1 LEILRRVSPAQTIL
15 KQAFIAGE
23 MDAAVRSVIVMA
35 LIFVVAQLGAM
46 AMVSSVLSEEDAAFE
61 NPNDPLIPILY
72 ILAMIGFTFA
82 VLYIIK
88 KKREQIVRVVFLGA
102 VVFTIFY
109 VLLVLILV
117 VDTGVIALIAS
128 IGLTAVIAY
137 YLVKKPEWYVIDAAG
152 ILVAIGVIGIF
163 GISLQIL
170 PVMILLIVLA
180 VYDAISVY
188 GTKHMVALADGV
200 TQMKLP
206 ILLVIPKKRGYSY
219 LQAKPLKQQLDE
231 GGEREAMFMGLG
243 DVIIPGVLIAS
254 SLNFLP
260 TEAFAGVSGNLL
272 VALGSLIGAVIGFA
286 LLMMFVLKGNPQA
299 GLPLLNG
306 GTIIGYA
313 VAYLVVFRDISL
325 GMTWPW

>member
-1 LEILRRVSPAQTIL
+1 
-15 KQAFIAGE
+15 
-23 MDAAVRSVIVMA
+23 MA
-35 LIFVVAQLGAM
+35 LIFVIAQLGAM
-46 AMVSSVLSEEDAAFE
+46 LMVSSVLSEEDAAFE
-61 NPNDPLIPILY
+61 NPNDPLIPIIY
-72 ILAMIGFTFA
+72 VLAMVGFTFV

-102 VVFTIFY
+102 VAFTIFY
-109 VLLVLILV
+109 VLLVIMLL
-117 VDTGVIALIAS
+117 VDTGIIALAGSIAVA
-128 IGLTAVIAY
+128 AVVTY
-137 YLVKKPEWYVIDAAG
+137 YLVKNPEWYIIDAAG

-170 PVMILLIVLA
+170 PVMILLIALA

-200 TQMKLP
+200 TQMRLP

-219 LQAKPLKQQLDE
+219 LQAKPLKEQLEE

-254 SLNFLP
+254 AFNFLP
-260 TEAFAGVSGNLL
+260 TETVAGIAGNLL
-272 VALGSLIGAVIGFA
+272 VAMGALLGSVIGFA
-286 LLMMFVLKGNPQA
+286 VLMTFVLKGNPQA

-306 GTIIGYA
+306 GTILGYA
-313 VAYLVVFRDISL
+313 VAYLAVFGDLSFGMSL
-325 GMTWPW
+325 PW

>member
-1 LEILRRVSPAQTIL
+1 LRGA
-15 KQAFIAGE
+15 
-23 MDAAVRSVIVMA
+23 MDAAVRSVIFMA
-35 LIFVVAQLGAM
+35 LIFVLAQLGAM
-46 AMVSSVLSEEDAAFE
+46 LMVSSVLSEEDAAFE

-72 ILAMIGFTFA
+72 VLAMIAFTFV

-102 VVFTIFY
+102 VAFTIFY
-109 VLLVLILV
+109 VLLVIMLL
-117 VDTGVIALIAS
+117 VDTGVIALAGSIA
-128 IGLTAVIAY
+128 ITAVVAY
-137 YLVKKPEWYVIDAAG
+137 YLVKKPEWYIIDAAG

-163 GISLQIL
+163 GISLEIL

-180 VYDAISVY
+180 VYDAVSVY

-200 TQMKLP
+200 TQMRLP

-219 LQAKPLKQQLDE
+219 LQAKPLKEQLEE

-254 SLNFLP
+254 AFNFLP
-260 TEAFAGVSGNLL
+260 ADAVSGISGNLL
-272 VALGSLIGAVIGFA
+272 VAMGALVGSVIGFGA
-286 LLMMFVLKGNPQA
+286 LMTYVLKGNPQA

-313 VAYLVVFRDISL
+313 VAYLAVFGDLSF
-325 GMTWPW
+325 GMSVPW

>member
-1 LEILRRVSPAQTIL
+1 
-15 KQAFIAGE
+15 

-35 LIFVVAQLGAM
+35 VIFVVSQLGAM
-46 AMVSSVLSEEDAAFE
+46 LMVSSVLGEEDAAFE
-61 NPNDPLIPILY
+61 NPNDPVIPILY
-72 ILAMIGFTFA
+72 ILAMIVFTFL

-88 KKREQIVRVVFLGA
+88 KKRENVVRIVFLGA
-102 VVFTIFY
+102 VSFTIFY
-109 VLLVLILV
+109 VLLVILMV
-117 VDTGVIALIAS
+117 VDATGLFALVASIALS
-128 IGLTAVIAY
+128 AVTIY
-137 YLVKKPEWYVIDAAG
+137 YLVKKPEWYVIDASG

-170 PVMILLIVLA
+170 PVMILLIALA

-219 LQAKPLKQQLDE
+219 LSAKPLKEQLDE

-243 DVIIPGVLIAS
+243 DVIIPGVLVAS
-254 SLNFLP
+254 AFNFLP
-260 TEAFAGVSGNLL
+260 DDIVAGVAGNLL
-272 VALGSLIGAVIGFA
+272 VALGALIGSVIGFGV
-286 LLMMFVLKGNPQA
+286 LMTYVLKGNPQA

-313 VAYLVVFRDISL
+313 VAYLAVFGDLSFGMSL
-325 GMTWPW
+325 PW

>member
-1 LEILRRVSPAQTIL
+1 MRGA
-15 KQAFIAGE
+15 
-23 MDAAVRSVIVMA
+23 MDAAVRSVIFMA
-35 LIFVVAQLGAM
+35 LIFVLAQLGAM
-46 AMVSSVLSEEDAAFE
+46 LMVSSVLSEEDAAFE

-72 ILAMIGFTFA
+72 VLAMIAFTFV

-102 VVFTIFY
+102 VAFTIFY
-109 VLLVLILV
+109 VLLVIMLL
-117 VDTGVIALIAS
+117 VDTGVIALAGSIA
-128 IGLTAVIAY
+128 ITAVVAY
-137 YLVKKPEWYVIDAAG
+137 YLVKKPEWYIIDAAG

-163 GISLQIL
+163 GISLEIL

-180 VYDAISVY
+180 VYDAVSVY

-200 TQMKLP
+200 TQMRLP

-219 LQAKPLKQQLDE
+219 LQAKPLKEQLEE

-254 SLNFLP
+254 AFNFLP
-260 TEAFAGVSGNLL
+260 TDAVSGISGNLL
-272 VALGSLIGAVIGFA
+272 VAMGALVGSVIGFGT
-286 LLMMFVLKGNPQA
+286 LMTYVLKGNPQA

-313 VAYLVVFRDISL
+313 VAYLAVFGDLSF
-325 GMTWPW
+325 GMSVPW

>member
-1 LEILRRVSPAQTIL
+1 MRGA
-15 KQAFIAGE
+15 
-23 MDAAVRSVIVMA
+23 MDAAVRSVIFMA
-35 LIFVVAQLGAM
+35 LIFVLAQLGAM
-46 AMVSSVLSEEDAAFE
+46 LMVSSVLSEEDAAFE

-72 ILAMIGFTFA
+72 VLAMIAFTFV

-102 VVFTIFY
+102 VAFTIFY
-109 VLLVLILV
+109 VLLVIMLL
-117 VDTGVIALIAS
+117 VDTGVIALAGSIA
-128 IGLTAVIAY
+128 ITAVVAY

-163 GISLQIL
+163 GISLEIL
-170 PVMILLIVLA
+170 PVMILLIALA
-180 VYDAISVY
+180 VYDAVSVY

-200 TQMKLP
+200 TQMRLP

-219 LQAKPLKQQLDE
+219 LQAKPLKEQLEE

-254 SLNFLP
+254 AFNFLP
-260 TEAFAGVSGNLL
+260 TDAVSGISGNLL
-272 VALGSLIGAVIGFA
+272 VAMGALVGSVIGFGA
-286 LLMMFVLKGNPQA
+286 LMTYVLKGNPQA

-313 VAYLVVFRDISL
+313 VAYLAVFGDLSF
-325 GMTWPW
+325 GMSVPW

>member
-1 LEILRRVSPAQTIL
+1 MRGA
-15 KQAFIAGE
+15 
-23 MDAAVRSVIVMA
+23 MDAAVRSVIFMA
-35 LIFVVAQLGAM
+35 LIFVLAQLGAM
-46 AMVSSVLSEEDAAFE
+46 LMVSSVLSEEDAAFE

-72 ILAMIGFTFA
+72 VLAMIAFTFV

-102 VVFTIFY
+102 VAFTIFY
-109 VLLVLILV
+109 VLLVIMLL
-117 VDTGVIALIAS
+117 VDTGVIALAGSIA
-128 IGLTAVIAY
+128 ITAVVAY
-137 YLVKKPEWYVIDAAG
+137 YLVKKPEWYIIDAAG

-163 GISLQIL
+163 GISLEIL

-180 VYDAISVY
+180 VYDAVSVY

-200 TQMKLP
+200 TQMRLP

-219 LQAKPLKQQLDE
+219 LQAKPLKEQLEE

-254 SLNFLP
+254 AFNFLP
-260 TEAFAGVSGNLL
+260 TDAVSGISGNLL
-272 VALGSLIGAVIGFA
+272 VAMGALVGSVIGFGA
-286 LLMMFVLKGNPQA
+286 LMTYVLKGNPQA

-313 VAYLVVFRDISL
+313 VAYLAVFGDLSF
-325 GMTWPW
+325 GMSVPW